1 MPRRHHPAKG
11 AAVNASI
18 PVSAEQ
24 RTWMLFQSVYWPA
37 AAGNVLWALIN
48 TILYALSTGAW
59 LAVLPSLAILVVLGT
74 YLSVEWVR
82 NLTGE
87 ATMKWWLSFAAID
100 GAHLVLI
107 CAAAIMVTPNVLPE
121 DHIRLLPWV
130 LATFYLLTAFGHA
143 RNVWNFEG
151 ARSRGNEHEKRR
163 YRRLAIGNPAFGL
176 VLSLALCLVIE
187 LTRAQCLGPA
197 ALALAEQRITWACC
211 AILVITFAVSQYRHV
226 HWQPDVTEQRIAAR
240 NAAEARAR
248 EAKAQA
254 ERDAEA
260 AAQAKR

>member
-1 MPRRHHPAKG
+1 M
-11 AAVNASI
+11 NASI
-18 PVSAEQ
+18 PANAEQ

-48 TILYALSTGAW
+48 TILFAVSVSAW
-59 LAVLPSLAILVVLGT
+59 RAVLPSLAILVVLGT

-87 ATMKWWLSFAAID
+87 ATMRGWLPFAVID

-107 CAAAIMVTPNVLPE
+107 CAAAIMVTPNVLPP

-130 LATFYLLTAFGHA
+130 LAIFYLLTAFGHA
-143 RNVWNFEG
+143 GNVWNFEG
-151 ARSRGNEHEKRR
+151 ARSKGDEHEKRC
-163 YRRLAIGNPAFGL
+163 YRRLAIGNPVFGL
-176 VLSLALCLVIE
+176 VLSVALGLAIVLA
-187 LTRAQCLGPA
+187 RAQWQGCD
-197 ALALAEQRITWACC
+197 LAVAEMCITWACC

-226 HWQPDVTEQRIAAR
+226 RWQPDVTGQRIADR
-240 NAAEARAR
+240 EAAKVRAR
-248 EAKAQA
+248 EAKEKA

-260 AAQAKR
+260 AAQDKG